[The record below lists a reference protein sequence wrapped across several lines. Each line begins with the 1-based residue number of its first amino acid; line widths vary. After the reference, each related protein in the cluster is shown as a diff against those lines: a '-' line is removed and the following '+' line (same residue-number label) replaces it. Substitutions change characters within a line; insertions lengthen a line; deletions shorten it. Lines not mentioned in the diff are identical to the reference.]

1 VARHRKSGNSGV
13 TIERITHII
22 ASLFNAVP
30 RAAQTI
36 DTIGSIVGFR
46 RWSKTLGV
54 RVYATRIRLWEQMIL
69 PKLLVSTSPVSIFE
83 FGVAYGEASRW
94 WLSKLPSQTLK
105 YEGFDLFTGLPTAWR
120 NMPAGAFNANGQTP
134 QIDDGRVTWFVG
146 DVGETIKQVDWNEH
160 IGQRLFIFDLDLFSP
175 SLAVWE
181 VIQDK
186 IKPGDLL
193 YFDEAFDID
202 ERLLLQ
208 TYVLPGSR
216 FEPLGSSP
224 FGIVLQCNE
233 ARQQSDIN

>member
-1 VARHRKSGNSGV
+1 
-13 TIERITHII
+13 
-22 ASLFNAVP
+22 
-30 RAAQTI
+30 
-36 DTIGSIVGFR
+36 
-46 RWSKTLGV
+46 
-54 RVYATRIRLWEQMIL
+54 MIL
-69 PKLLVSTSPVSIFE
+69 SKLLVSTSPVSIFE

-105 YEGFDLFTGLPTAWR
+105 YGGFDLFTGLPTAWR

-233 ARQQSDIN
+233 ARQQSDFN